1 VPRLK
6 RDPLIL
12 KSCEREDPSSSITR
26 MHWLFSVP
34 NQWYLGKPSIKYY
47 KRINTQALQLFK
59 DFGFTSEY
67 LDLAV
72 FVFLSTISKNSHS
85 PFL

>member
-1 VPRLK
+1 VVFGEAL
-6 RDPLIL
+6 
-12 KSCEREDPSSSITR
+12 
-26 MHWLFSVP
+26 
-34 NQWYLGKPSIKYY
+34 YKYY

-85 PFL
+85 PF